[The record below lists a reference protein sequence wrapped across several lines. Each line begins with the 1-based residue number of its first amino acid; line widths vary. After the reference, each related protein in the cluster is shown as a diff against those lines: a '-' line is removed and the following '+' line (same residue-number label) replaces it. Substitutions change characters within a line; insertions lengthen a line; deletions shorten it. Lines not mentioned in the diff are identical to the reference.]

1 MSPRIVLYTTWKEM
15 FGESPTR
22 ERVLE
27 LIRPLDKLHTAW
39 LLSKLNLLLMLNR
52 FHESSDQTAKVQTW
66 LVNMF
71 IDDELFEHLKRKFGP
86 EKLEDRQPF
95 HTSQILTLLKWVLL
109 ESTDAGV
116 RPDIDKSAAYSI
128 GRALMMMNDL
138 LASPESLRALRPRRP
153 SKTKRRLALQLQLG
167 SSFEVN
173 NPPSIPTSIVRS
185 ETIFRDIFAAI
196 SCKLDIRGIFQ
207 SRSGLTL
214 EDYVDHVLGLLT
226 YYVTLDIDRLADDP
240 GLACLRP
247 ETFFVDSEKSV
258 VHRFWE
264 MELAS
269 VAELEA
275 SLRSSTGL
283 KDQHDFI
290 VFRRKPFMEVL
301 ESNAIPL
308 HLGFVQEK
316 LEAGLFW
323 RIFNSLDTS
332 KKRDA
337 LFTDWGRLFEQY
349 VSGIFISAVPN
360 AGFVPFST
368 FADNGDEAFDGV
380 VISEECMIA
389 MEYKGGFLSAAAKY
403 SENEA
408 EFQADLDK
416 KFGREKGAGMEQ
428 LSRKICA
435 IFASNARD
443 QRVLR
448 EISTA
453 GIKFVIPVLVVQDAF
468 ASSEVTVPYLG
479 DVFGTLKRKKSI
491 RRDVICTFP
500 LVLDVSEVETLRPF
514 LASGKLSLTDCLME
528 RVKIGTN
535 GFLSFRDFFRG
546 YLSERGITFVRDDE
560 TLARFTEI
568 MNRISLRFFKKPLEQ
583 AENES

>member
-22 ERVLE
+22 KRVLE
-27 LIRPLDKLHTAW
+27 LIRPLDKLHTSW

-52 FHESSDQTAKVQTW
+52 FHESPGQTAKVQTW

-71 IDDELFEHLKRKFGP
+71 VDDELFGHLKEKFGP

-95 HTSQILTLLKWVLL
+95 HSLQILTLLKWVLL
-109 ESTDAGV
+109 ESTDGGV
-116 RPDIDKSAAYSI
+116 RPDTDKSAAHSI

-138 LASPESLRALRPRRP
+138 LASPESLRALRPSRP

-167 SSFEVN
+167 SGFEVN

-185 ETIFRDIFAAI
+185 ETIFHDIFAATP
-196 SCKLDIRGIFQ
+196 CKLDIRGIFQ
-207 SRSGLTL
+207 SGSGLTL

-247 ETFFVDSEKSV
+247 ETFFADSEKSV

-301 ESNAIPL
+301 ENNAVPM

-332 KKRDA
+332 KERDA
-337 LFTDWGRLFEQY
+337 LFTHWGRLFEQY
-349 VSGIFISAVPN
+349 VSGVFVSALPN
-360 AGFVPFST
+360 SGFVPFST
-368 FADNGDEAFDGV
+368 FADNGDEAFDGI

-453 GIKFVIPVLVVQDAF
+453 KIKFVIPVLVVQDAF
-468 ASSEVTVPYLG
+468 VSSEVTVPYLV

-491 RRDVICTFP
+491 RRGVICTFP
-500 LVLDVSEVETLRPF
+500 LVLDVSEVETIRPF
-514 LASGKLSLTDCLME
+514 LASGKLSLADCLME
-528 RVKIGTN
+528 RIKIGTN

-583 AENES
+583 AENQS